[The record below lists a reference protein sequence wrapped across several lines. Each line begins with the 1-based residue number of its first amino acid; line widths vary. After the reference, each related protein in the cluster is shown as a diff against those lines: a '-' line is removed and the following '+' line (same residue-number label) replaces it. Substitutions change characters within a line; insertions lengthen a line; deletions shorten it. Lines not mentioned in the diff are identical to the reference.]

1 MRCPRCGSEN
11 VSYQVDSKVKHSF
24 WWGFKGQTTTYA
36 VCQNCGKRWK
46 RNPFEKPTNSNA
58 QTGYSSAQTVY
69 GYNQGYVYGTNTFC
83 QSCGTQLNGGNF
95 CPNCGQPVTQPL
107 IPPNPIQVPQ
117 MNINL
122 HRADQEKRFNNIIIG
137 VVLFLFLWAFVFGAI
152 LIFGNLSKS
161 VESFVWFLFVAGI
174 IGDIIA
180 TIVICI
186 QRARK

>member
-122 HRADQEKRFNNIIIG
+122 HRADQQLADTRERKCQNTLVRYT
-137 VVLFLFLWAFVFGAI
+137 VVDDRSRRLANGAFA
-152 LIFGNLSKS
+152 K
-161 VESFVWFLFVAGI
+161 
-174 IGDIIA
+174 
-180 TIVICI
+180 
-186 QRARK
+186 